1 MDKTVQELKTLMRE
15 MVLEIGELKER
26 VTRLEKT
33 TRNGDNDVD
42 GRSMEAVLK
51 IQGEGYE
58 NLAALYK
65 NGYHVCPMAY
75 GEIRTGECLFC
86 AAFLAKE

>member
-15 MVLEIGELKER
+15 MVLEIGDLKER

-33 TRNGDNDVD
+33 RQNSNNNTERD
-42 GRSMEAVLK
+42 MEAVLK
-51 IQGEGYE
+51 IQGEGYD

-65 NGYHVCPMAY
+65 KGYHVCPMAY
-75 GEIRTGECLFC
+75 GEIRTEECLFC

>member
-1 MDKTVQELKTLMRE
+1 
-15 MVLEIGELKER
+15 
-26 VTRLEKT
+26 
-33 TRNGDNDVD
+33 
-42 GRSMEAVLK
+42 MEAVLK

-58 NLAALYK
+58 NLAALYN

-75 GEIRTGECLFC
+75 GEIRTEECLFC

>member
-1 MDKTVQELKTLMRE
+1 
-15 MVLEIGELKER
+15 
-26 VTRLEKT
+26 
-33 TRNGDNDVD
+33 
-42 GRSMEAVLK
+42 MEAVLK

-75 GEIRTGECLFC
+75 GEIRAEECLFC